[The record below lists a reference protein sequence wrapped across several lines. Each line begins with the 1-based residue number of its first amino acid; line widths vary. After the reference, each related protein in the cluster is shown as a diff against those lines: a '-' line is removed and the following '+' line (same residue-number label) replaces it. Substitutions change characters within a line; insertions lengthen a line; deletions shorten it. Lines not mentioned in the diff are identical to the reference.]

1 MTANDDDDDDDGG
14 GVVVVD
20 ASASN
25 NTAGLFNGKRF
36 VFIDS
41 SAKLSSFWILS
52 ENDID
57 EEESFLHSSLK
68 SFYSSSKADKA
79 ETSVIMYN
87 DWPPYARKSL
97 TTYSTKGTTRPQNC
111 VFMRK
116 NGNSA
121 MWMVHNIPS
130 FPDHRKFYWPEYA
143 TKQAHIVFCLTL
155 PYDTFSQWVSQI
167 AYENP
172 LIYFHNVPK
181 TERTN
186 VVNSLLYGKGV
197 IAEPNYRFSNSLK
210 TVGGER
216 LFLFSKLAESNMD
229 MYQLIGKMDN
239 ATFRFWEKSDEAD
252 QKLDNIC
259 SRYLTVKRIY
269 GNIYLFLNNPEQI
282 AHEDYK
288 TGINCSE
295 LVNELEIQLCKK
307 WKSHHLPLNSCP
319 REDYLW
325 KLMFYRFGT
334 GPGIKN
340 NDDASKWLIE
350 LNGKKIWCF
359 GSLPRERKQ
368 ILCSGGM
375 ICMQNEKIWNAFDA
389 SIKFTKAESFRMEEQ
404 EKRGFAVLVGSSHP
418 ELALLII
425 NRLPARL
432 FEMRVYHQSNRE
444 TMLEMKESVR
454 GKEIFIIQTAT
465 HNVNDDI
472 MELLIMIYACK
483 TASARRITVVM
494 PYLPYTKCQ
503 NREKRTPIVSKLL
516 ANMIT
521 KAGASR
527 VITLDL
533 CRPEVQG
540 FYSIPVDNVRASWF
554 LAERIRERISDYKNA
569 IVIAK
574 NPTVMPKASSL
585 AEKLG
590 LILGVIHGEMEPLEE
605 EEQSL
610 TNSIATSSSNSSGS
624 SDSLSKQ
631 QLPHHQVPLTLIG
644 DVGGRIAIL
653 VDYVI
658 DYVESFIRS
667 AEVLKR
673 RGAYKIYV
681 VATHAIFGHN
691 APLLLENSV
700 IDTVFVTNSIPHEL
714 QKLQCHKI
722 ETIDVSPILSEA
734 IRRCFNRESLSRL
747 FSDVAVQD

>member
-1 MTANDDDDDDDGG
+1 MSMNFINHQ
-14 GVVVVD
+14 
-20 ASASN
+20 SAAALGEN
-25 NTAGLFNGKRF
+25 VTK
-36 VFIDS
+36 V
-41 SAKLSSFWILS
+41 LSSV
-52 ENDID
+52 
-57 EEESFLHSSLK
+57 LK
-68 SFYSSSKADKA
+68 KHA
-79 ETSVIMYN
+79 
-87 DWPPYARKSL
+87 
-97 TTYSTKGTTRPQNC
+97 C
-111 VFMRK
+111 VEK
-116 NGNSA
+116 WLNG
-121 MWMVHNIPS
+121 
-130 FPDHRKFYWPEYA
+130 FG
-143 TKQAHIVFCLTL
+143 
-155 PYDTFSQWVSQI
+155 
-167 AYENP
+167 
-172 LIYFHNVPK
+172 NV
-181 TERTN
+181 
-186 VVNSLLYGKGV
+186 L
-197 IAEPNYRFSNSLK
+197 
-210 TVGGER
+210 
-216 LFLFSKLAESNMD
+216 
-229 MYQLIGKMDN
+229 
-239 ATFRFWEKSDEAD
+239 
-252 QKLDNIC
+252 
-259 SRYLTVKRIY
+259 
-269 GNIYLFLNNPEQI
+269 
-282 AHEDYK
+282 
-288 TGINCSE
+288 
-295 LVNELEIQLCKK
+295 
-307 WKSHHLPLNSCP
+307 
-319 REDYLW
+319 
-325 KLMFYRFGT
+325 
-334 GPGIKN
+334 KN
-340 NDDASKWLIE
+340 NSVY
-350 LNGKKIWCF
+350 
-359 GSLPRERKQ
+359 SV
-368 ILCSGGM
+368 
-375 ICMQNEKIWNAFDA
+375 
-389 SIKFTKAESFRMEEQ
+389 RMEEQ

-425 NRLPARL
+425 SRLPARL